1 MAGPLADRLG
11 AAPSGAAE
19 VQAAEELRIARAAE
33 TAWNLGAEHGRAGST
48 PFGDYSWFP
57 GRLDVYTDYVS
68 CGEGGPDL
76 ARVLGLPGGADH
88 PAAESAIGSYCDAYW
103 EAAGL
108 PFEDEDEA
116 SAGRAYPAG
125 QQVSTALGRSGVLT
139 GEAGAAGNPRVRF
152 ADGTVATVPQQAI
165 IGPPVHVA
173 EQPAD
178 GTPMELGGPSPAG
191 SGSGSRPTLSASRR
205 SPAAPGELQTVSTWA
220 RRFGDW
226 PDPVLPKYRG
236 RGRGH
241 GAACWWP
248 SVARF
253 LKDHDLP
260 DRRLQGR
267 VRCAQPRGRSGRR
280 DELPQSAARGASPD
294 FPDSNPLAGPGR
306 SGGASRRADGSSAP
320 DQVAGPGIHGDDAAG
335 QQRRTAARRRSPHA
349 GAPRAARIP
358 RRPG

>member
-253 LKDHDLP
+253 LKDHDP
-260 DRRLQGR
+260 IADSRVACGVRNPAGDPAAVTSCRSPQPGARARTFRIQTRWQVPAGQGEPAGAR
-267 VRCAQPRGRSGRR
+267 MA
-280 DELPQSAARGASPD
+280 AARRIRSLARAFTVTTPPAS
-294 FPDSNPLAGPGR
+294 
-306 SGGASRRADGSSAP
+306 
-320 DQVAGPGIHGDDAAG
+320 
-335 QQRRTAARRRSPHA
+335 TAARRRSPHA